1 MINTMSDH
9 FRSTLY
15 YNNINIYSM
24 LLWSILGVYKFC
36 QCVVNTTLT
45 HKYLYFCVLFPLCV
59 CVYAS
64 WLSPLVVGY
73 ICTCWMKSTLLTVTV
88 HQMFFIQHFV
98 SRLCVYPFVCVCKC
112 VCVSVYMCVYMCV
125 NTSTMIVSR
134 CTNKFL
140 CFCVSSHISQ
150 LSVCSFPPDS
160 TKKHVVYKL
169 RSSSHKLILPRQ

>member
-1 MINTMSDH
+1 MIDTTSDH

-15 YNNINIYSM
+15 NINIYSM

-36 QCVVNTTLT
+36 QWVVNTILT

-59 CVYAS
+59 CVYAN

-98 SRLCVYPFVCVCKC
+98 SRLCIYPFVCVCRC
-112 VCVSVYMCVYMCV
+112 VCVYLCTCVWIQAQWSYQGAQ
-125 NTSTMIVSR
+125 TS
-134 CTNKFL
+134 
-140 CFCVSSHISQ
+140 FCVFISALISRNYQ
-150 LSVCSFPPDS
+150 SVHSLLIVP
-160 TKKHVVYKL
+160 KHVVYKL
-169 RSSSHKLILPRQ
+169 RSSSQKLILPRQ

>member
-1 MINTMSDH
+1 MIDTTSDH

-15 YNNINIYSM
+15 NINIYSM

-36 QCVVNTTLT
+36 QWVVNTILT

-59 CVYAS
+59 CVYAN

-98 SRLCVYPFVCVCKC
+98 SRLCIYPFVCVCAGVC
-112 VCVSVYMCVYMCV
+112 VCICVHVCEYKHSDRIKV
-125 NTSTMIVSR
+125 HKQVFV
-134 CTNKFL
+134 FL
-140 CFCVSSHISQ
+140 YQ
-150 LSVCSFPPDS
+150 LSYLAIISLF
-160 TKKHVVYKL
+160 
-169 RSSSHKLILPRQ
+169 ILSW